1 MVSKL
6 FYLLMDWETTIIK
19 EPALEQVRS
28 AIRASQ
34 TSKVELFSKITSN
47 INLRRILF
55 FQKCPSLMLD
65 WVQKVPRKLGTTQF
79 LKFKRRYANIEV
91 K

>member
-34 TSKVELFSKITSN
+34 TSKAELFSKITSN